1 MLPLGALAARD
12 QLMVCQRG
20 IHSRQVDDLITFNDA
35 DMASGGPIKRRK
47 LHFDSPFRMQP
58 RSSSRT
64 PRFRAGLQRSR
75 DRLRSG
81 ALVFHGWRLWAITAI
96 RPSRPACWISP
107 STSAH
112 AQPPAWLM
120 QRLAA
125 RLPDLAR
132 YPSADEVRR
141 AQDAVAER
149 HCRSREEV
157 LPLAGAAEGFA
168 LLPNLRPA
176 RAAVV
181 APSFTEP
188 AVALT
193 AAGVPVQHVV
203 LEPPFGLD
211 GAHVPDDADLVVVG
225 NPTNPTSVLHT
236 REQLLALRRP
246 GRILVVDE
254 AFADSVPG
262 EPESLAGESL
272 PDVLVLRSLTKTWSL
287 AGLRVG
293 YALGSPEVLAR
304 LTAQRAHWPVGT
316 LQLTAIA
323 ACCAAEAVADAAA
336 DARAVGGVAR
346 GDGGRSGKR
355 WVPTWSTAGPRSCCS
370 ARPDAVQI
378 RNSLQNKGI
387 AVRRCDTFVG
397 LDERYL
403 RAAVRPEWPLLID
416 AIAGVL
422 R

>member
-1 MLPLGALAARD
+1 MLDFAVNVR
-12 QLMVCQRG
+12 
-20 IHSRQVDDLITFNDA
+20 
-35 DMASGGPIKRRK
+35 
-47 LHFDSPFRMQP
+47 
-58 RSSSRT
+58 
-64 PRFRAGLQRSR
+64 
-75 DRLRSG
+75 
-81 ALVFHGWRLWAITAI
+81 
-96 RPSRPACWISP
+96 
-107 STSAH
+107 H
-112 AQPPAWLM
+112 AQPPEWLL

-132 YPSADEVRR
+132 YPSAVDVRR

-149 HCRSREEV
+149 HGRAPDEV

-168 LLPNLRPA
+168 LLPNLRPVQ
-176 RAAVV
+176 AAVI

-188 AVALT
+188 TVALT
-193 AAGVPVQHVV
+193 AAGVPVHQVV
-203 LEPPFGLD
+203 LRPPFGLD
-211 GAHVPDDADLVVVG
+211 GALEGAVPEEADLVVVG

-262 EPESLAGESL
+262 EPESLAADAL
-272 PDVLVLRSLTKTWSL
+272 PDVLVLRSLTKTWAL

-316 LQLTAIA
+316 LQLAAIA
-323 ACCAAEAVADAAA
+323 ICCGPQAVTEAAA
-336 DARAVGGVAR
+336 GAVRLAALRAEMVAGLTAVGADVV
-346 GDGGRSGKR
+346 DGRAPF
-355 WVPTWSTAGPRSCCS
+355 VLFH
-370 ARPDAVQI
+370 RPDAG
-378 RNSLQNKGI
+378 RLLGRLRDDGI

-403 RAAVRPEWPLLID
+403 RAAVRREWPVLVR
-416 AIAGVL
+416 AISAATTDGSYQ
-422 R
+422 